1 MDRGVVI
8 GMIQILLVDDHPSVM
23 EGTRMILEQEGDMKV
38 TLANSA
44 NEVLEMV
51 SSHSFDVM
59 LFDLHIAD
67 VNGIDLAKQVL
78 IMNADA
84 TILIYTGYEFTNKF
98 NLMIESGIFGFISKT
113 TNREQLITAVRCAL
127 RGEVILPRT
136 LVKQLRKVPPK
147 GLEINDEQAT
157 SMISKREH
165 EMLTEI
171 AKGKSNKEIA
181 EIVLMSQRS
190 LEYSLT
196 NLFQKLNVKS
206 RIEAAIKAKRLGIL
220 KESDFTNSL

>member
-1 MDRGVVI
+1 
-8 GMIQILLVDDHPSVM
+8 MIQILLVDDHPSVM

>member
-1 MDRGVVI
+1 
-8 GMIQILLVDDHPSVM
+8 MIQILLVDDHPSVM

-44 NEVLEMV
+44 NEVLDMV

>member
-1 MDRGVVI
+1 MCIKR
-8 GMIQILLVDDHPSVM
+8 
-23 EGTRMILEQEGDMKV
+23 
-38 TLANSA
+38 
-44 NEVLEMV
+44 
-51 SSHSFDVM
+51 
-59 LFDLHIAD
+59 
-67 VNGIDLAKQVL
+67 
-78 IMNADA
+78 
-84 TILIYTGYEFTNKF
+84 
-98 NLMIESGIFGFISKT
+98 
-113 TNREQLITAVRCAL
+113 
-127 RGEVILPRT
+127 EVILPWT

>member
-1 MDRGVVI
+1 
-8 GMIQILLVDDHPSVM
+8 MIQILLVDDHPSVM

-38 TLANSA
+38 TLAYSGD
-44 NEVLEMV
+44 EVLEMV

-78 IMNADA
+78 TMNVDA
-84 TILIYTGYEFTNKF
+84 IILIYTGYEFTNKF

-147 GLEINDEQAT
+147 GLEINDEQAA

-206 RIEAAIKAKRLGIL
+206 RIEAAVKAKRLGIL

>member
-1 MDRGVVI
+1 
-8 GMIQILLVDDHPSVM
+8 MIQILLVDDHPSVM

-44 NEVLEMV
+44 NEVLEIV

>member
-1 MDRGVVI
+1 
-8 GMIQILLVDDHPSVM
+8 MIQILLVDDHPSVM
-23 EGTRMILEQEGDMKV
+23 EGTKMILEQEGDMKV

-78 IMNADA
+78 TMNVDA
-84 TILIYTGYEFTNKF
+84 IILIYTGYEFTNKF

-127 RGEVILPRT
+127 RGEVILPQT

-147 GLEINDEQAT
+147 GLEINDEQVV